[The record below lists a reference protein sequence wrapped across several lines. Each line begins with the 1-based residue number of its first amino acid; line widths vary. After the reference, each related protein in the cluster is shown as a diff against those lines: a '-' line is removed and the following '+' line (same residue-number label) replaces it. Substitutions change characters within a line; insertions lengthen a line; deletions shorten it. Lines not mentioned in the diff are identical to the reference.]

1 MQLSIV
7 VPVYNVEQYIR
18 SCVESIYRQELDEN
32 DFEVILV
39 NDGTQDNS
47 FVIIEDIIS
56 NHTNIT
62 VIEQRNQGLSVARN
76 TGLQHAKGEYV
87 LFVDSDDLL
96 IESTLKP
103 LLDGACNSSV
113 DMAMGN
119 FQKLTDEQID
129 TFVPVPSPMINAVQ
143 MSGEDAFIHFLD
155 PRECYVWR
163 ILFRRK
169 FLFDNHI
176 SFLPG
181 IYFEDV
187 PFTTECYIKADKC
200 LSLPIAFYIYRQ
212 QNPRYG

>member
-18 SCVESIYRQELDEN
+18 SCIESIYRQELDEN

-119 FQKLTDEQID
+119 FQ
-129 TFVPVPSPMINAVQ
+129 S
-143 MSGEDAFIHFLD
+143 
-155 PRECYVWR
+155 
-163 ILFRRK
+163 
-169 FLFDNHI
+169 
-176 SFLPG
+176 
-181 IYFEDV
+181 
-187 PFTTECYIKADKC
+187 
-200 LSLPIAFYIYRQ
+200 
-212 QNPRYG
+212 